1 MTIFKLATGKIMLS
15 GRTNNHMLKLCQ
27 DYKVKVI
34 KNKSEFKTFY

>member
-1 MTIFKLATGKIMLS
+1 MLS

-34 KNKSEFKTFY
+34 KNLSLKILLGKISE